1 MCVYVCVFYNS
12 TQESEIRTK
21 KNMAATEDKHIL
33 QLSVAYADSSVLTL
47 LQQQLKFREKKSHIK
62 TTTAQHTI
70 MFRLLTKW
78 FSTFKRW
85 DIEVCGVDGDF
96 LKSPL
101 FLTSFC
107 AGSLGKTEPSVYSC
121 KNEAMN
127 DIFRHDLRHS

>member
-1 MCVYVCVFYNS
+1 
-12 TQESEIRTK
+12 
-21 KNMAATEDKHIL
+21 MAATEDKHIL
-33 QLSVAYADSSVLTL
+33 QLSVAYVDSSVLTL
-47 LQQQLKFREKKSHIK
+47 LQQQLKSREKKSHIK

-70 MFRLLTKW
+70 TSRLLTKW

-85 DIEVCGVDGDF
+85 DIEVCGVDGGF
-96 LKSPL
+96 LKPPL